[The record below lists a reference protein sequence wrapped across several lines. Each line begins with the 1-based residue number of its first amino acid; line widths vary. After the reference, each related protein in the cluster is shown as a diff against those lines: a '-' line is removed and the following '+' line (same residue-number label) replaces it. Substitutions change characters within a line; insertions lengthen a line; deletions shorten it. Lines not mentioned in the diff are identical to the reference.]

1 MTRQISKLSS
11 SKPFN
16 ITAIELAAPVVERD
30 GDAGAYVNA
39 GLEQQRTHAFRWR
52 GQRLLRLQDG
62 TQRGYRAAKD
72 RHHGIADGLDE
83 RSVLFGDDLAQH
95 VEMAH
100 HATKGGGV
108 AEFQTTQTIAP
119 RLQRQRQLALLAR
132 RDQLLGHNV
141 RSDLRPADAILAR
154 LDYAKRRIGTKGQL
168 HRLIAIDRKV
178 DVAIVAVHLRANA
191 AQGGAGLLC
200 PATVRADRVP
210 LKIEYPRAR
219 RPQTGLQYGAARHS
233 PVVSQRV

>member
-1 MTRQISKLSS
+1 MSSLSVSHRFVVTRQISKLSS

-132 RDQLLGHNV
+132 RDQLLATMCGV
-141 RSDLRPADAILAR
+141 TCGPPTQYSRASTMRSAEL
-154 LDYAKRRIGTKGQL
+154 G
-168 HRLIAIDRKV
+168 RKV
-178 DVAIVAVHLRANA
+178 NS
-191 AQGGAGLLC
+191 
-200 PATVRADRVP
+200 TV
-210 LKIEYPRAR
+210 
-219 RPQTGLQYGAARHS
+219 
-233 PVVSQRV
+233 